1 MSSACSPAACW
12 WSRFPAWRAPS
23 PPTTTNCSL
32 SGRSA
37 EVFALGRTS
46 LRHVEVVARLLNG
59 EAARRLAPEQWAEVS
74 SPARPTPTPRP
85 SCTSGARHW
94 SSCWIRTQGMG
105 ARGDELSNPSPEPC
119 DRLACSYPGRAHS
132 PVNLRTSA
140 GTAPPVRRVLG
151 HDRYLARYRQLRTAN
166 PAARAAPRC
175 STPTGSSAWPPGS
188 PLRPHGARRSR
199 PPRGPSRPI
208 PPCRGPAAAHTRWP
222 SRS

>member
-1 MSSACSPAACW
+1 MTSGDPSSVMYAA
-12 WSRFPAWRAPS
+12 S
-23 PPTTTNCSL
+23 TTCNVVVD
-32 SGRSA
+32 GA
-37 EVFALGRTS
+37 EVFALGLTS
-46 LRHVEVVARLLNG
+46 LRHVEAARPG
-59 EAARRLAPEQWAEVS
+59 AVGGCGGAARRQGRLLHCGRVVRAGHGIGRA
-74 SPARPTPTPRP
+74 AG
-85 SCTSGARHW
+85 SGRKEW
-94 SSCWIRTQGMG
+94 E
-105 ARGDELSNPSPEPC
+105 RGGETKLSNPSPEPC

-151 HDRYLARYRQLRTAN
+151 HDRYLARYRRLRTAN

-175 STPTGSSAWPPGS
+175 STPTWSSAWPPGS

-199 PPRGPSRPI
+199 PPRGPSTPI